1 MMQRMRSHCS
11 PAMPEPELAPPQSPV
26 AVAPSEPAPL
36 DYDPSVPFDIESMK
50 QGRKAPVST
59 DLAALREIA
68 NTSARSAIEIHRKKR
83 KVESAVGKI
92 VIAVISFATGGYL
105 MWNAPTLQDWQFGA
119 GAVVGLIGFGA
130 AALAMRHPDR
140 AGSTHVNLPLNA
152 FAAGESAHGD
162 A

>member
-1 MMQRMRSHCS
+1 
-11 PAMPEPELAPPQSPV
+11 
-26 AVAPSEPAPL
+26 
-36 DYDPSVPFDIESMK
+36 MK

-68 NTSARSAIEIHRKKR
+68 NTSARSAIETHRKKR

-92 VIAVISFATGGYL
+92 VIAGISFATGAYL
-105 MWNAPTLQDWQFGA
+105 MVNAPTLHDWQFGA

-140 AGSTHVNLPLNA
+140 AGTAHVNLPSHPSA
-152 FAAGESAHGD
+152 VGESGHNEA
-162 A
+162 